1 VIACGCSWSLPHRLH
16 PPFLFCCC
24 RFATPLIHDI
34 IAAVIRADG
43 NTKKAVANLQRDFPR
58 LATESEA
65 RFASLSE
72 STVRT
77 WFDKTPHQTRLLP
90 RYAQLIA
97 SDQLAAPRGPGGRPT
112 RVLDSHPDV
121 EAEIKRVLTKMRA
134 EAGAVVNIAVI
145 RWVMRA
151 VIQEMHPPLL
161 MELKLSSGF
170 ISTWARSQMN
180 WTWRCRTGAASKLPE
195 DWMQQGVIMAQRI
208 AVNMELYSVSSSA

>member
-1 VIACGCSWSLPHRLH
+1 MAAAGHSLTVCILHLFGCR
-16 PPFLFCCC
+16 

-34 IAAVIRADG
+34 IAAVIRTDG

-77 WFDKTPHQTRLLP
+77 TWFDQKPHQTRLLP

-134 EAGAVVNIAVI
+134 EAGVVINITVI
-145 RWVMRA
+145 RFVMRA
-151 VIQEMHPPLL
+151 V
-161 MELKLSSGF
+161 ME
-170 ISTWARSQMN
+170 
-180 WTWRCRTGAASKLPE
+180 
-195 DWMQQGVIMAQRI
+195 
-208 AVNMELYSVSSSA
+208 ELQTDFQLI